1 MSNMKKAIVLIAL
14 AIFCSGYSIAQTTE
28 EEVVELINYVEKQPE
43 FPGGTDSMFAFI
55 QRNIRYPEEAKRSG
69 IEGRVFVTFVV
80 EKDGQ
85 VSDAK
90 ILRDIGG
97 GCGEEAIRVVN
108 IMPKWLPGS
117 LRIGGEPARM
127 QFNLPIMFKLKKEDK
142 K

>member
-1 MSNMKKAIVLIAL
+1 MKKAIVLIAL
-14 AIFCSGYSIAQTTE
+14 AIFCSGYTIAQTTE

-127 QFNLPIMFKLKKEDK
+127 QFNLPVMFKLKKEDK

>member
-1 MSNMKKAIVLIAL
+1 MKKAIVLIAL
-14 AIFCSGYSIAQTTE
+14 TIFCSGYTIAQTTE

-127 QFNLPIMFKLKKEDK
+127 QFNLPVMFKLKKEDK

>member
-1 MSNMKKAIVLIAL
+1 MKKAIVLIAL
-14 AIFCSGYSIAQTTE
+14 AIFCSGYTIAQTTE

-55 QRNIRYPEEAKRSG
+55 QRNIRYPEEAKRAG

>member
-1 MSNMKKAIVLIAL
+1 MKKAIVLIAL
-14 AIFCSGYSIAQTTE
+14 AIFCSGYTIAQTTE

-108 IMPKWLPGS
+108 IMPKWLAGS

-127 QFNLPIMFKLKKEDK
+127 QFNLPVMFKLKKEDK

>member
-1 MSNMKKAIVLIAL
+1 MKKAIVLIAL
-14 AIFCSGYSIAQTTE
+14 AIFCSGYTIAQTTE

-108 IMPKWLPGS
+108 IMPK
-117 LRIGGEPARM
+117 
-127 QFNLPIMFKLKKEDK
+127 
-142 K
+142 

>member
-1 MSNMKKAIVLIAL
+1 MKKAIVLIAL
-14 AIFCSGYSIAQTTE
+14 AIFCSGYTIAQTTE

-85 VSDAK
+85 VSEAK

>member
-1 MSNMKKAIVLIAL
+1 MKKAIVLIAL
-14 AIFCSGYSIAQTTE
+14 AIFCSGYTIAQTTE

-55 QRNIRYPEEAKRSG
+55 QRNIRYPEEAKKSG

-127 QFNLPIMFKLKKEDK
+127 QFNLPVMFKLKKEDK

>member
-1 MSNMKKAIVLIAL
+1 MKKAIVLIAL
-14 AIFCSGYSIAQTTE
+14 AIFCSGYTIAQTTE

-55 QRNIRYPEEAKRSG
+55 QRNIRYPEEAKMSG

-127 QFNLPIMFKLKKEDK
+127 QFNLPVMFKLKKEDK